1 MVEDDLS
8 FARLVQDWLTFQ
20 HHRVDHAQSS
30 EAAIKMLLESEFD
43 LLIFDVELPGQSGI
57 ELLSKYRASGGTLPV
72 LILTGQKQIERKV
85 EGFSQGADD
94 YLTKPFEP
102 EELSMRV
109 MALLRRPPLKFSK
122 TLKVSDLELDLLTK
136 LLKVS
141 GSSVELDPI
150 ELSMLEFFMRNT
162 NQVFSPEE
170 LIASVWATAANPT
183 EGAVATCIK
192 RLRKKIDSPN
202 ASSHV
207 RTVYGAGYCMDEKES
222 E

>member
-1 MVEDDLS
+1 M
-8 FARLVQDWLTFQ
+8 
-20 HHRVDHAQSS
+20 
-30 EAAIKMLLESEFD
+30 
-43 LLIFDVELPGQSGI
+43 
-57 ELLSKYRASGGTLPV
+57 
-72 LILTGQKQIERKV
+72 
-85 EGFSQGADD
+85 
-94 YLTKPFEP
+94 
-102 EELSMRV
+102 
-109 MALLRRPPLKFSK
+109 
-122 TLKVSDLELDLLTK
+122 TK